1 MSYRYLDPERIMTE
15 AAYWRFPGAAV
26 AAFGEGIEDE
36 YFCTG
41 VRKLGES
48 APFDENT
55 MFTIASCSKSFTSA
69 LAGILADRGLVDLD
83 APVSSYAPDLQMW
96 DAAATEKMSLKDMLC
111 HRTGF
116 GAHDVIWPA
125 PYSRAEMA
133 KRIRY
138 IEPADAYGSPRAL
151 YSNVM
156 YAMAGYVEEA
166 VTGKSWGELLKDN
179 IFTPLGMS
187 RSDGS
192 GKVLA
197 ADANHAEPHYYKGGD
212 VIPVPYWNVDQAG
225 PAASVT
231 STLKDLVRWVKCH
244 AYGGVLPD
252 GRRLISEENFRRI
265 HTPGAA
271 YPTQPRIPHPDYRS
285 LGYCLG
291 WQKGIYRG
299 QEFQRHGGKIEGYS
313 SLMAYLPAQRKGFV
327 ALVNLHC
334 PPDHFFQGLFYSLMD
349 RFLGIDAS
357 TEPYF
362 PKEGDKA
369 PDRFYHECELDI
381 AAKRLDPALK
391 GAPAALSP
399 DKLTGVYEN
408 KGYGTVTV
416 RQEKEKLLLHYR
428 DQELPLIHYG
438 GDGYV
443 MENVL
448 ADVLTMRVPVRF
460 EAHPLE
466 EGRAQKLFIGYD
478 DTVRDILFT
487 LQREE

>member
-83 APVSSYAPDLQMW
+83 APVSSYVPELQMW

-156 YAMAGYVEEA
+156 YAMAGCVEES
-166 VTGKSWGELLKDN
+166 VTGKSWEELLKEY

-212 VIPVPYWNVDQAG
+212 VVPVPYWNVDQAG

-252 GRRLISEENFRRI
+252 GRRLISEDNARRRLSD
-265 HTPGAA
+265 AA
-271 YPTQPRIPHPDYRS
+271 PYSASGLPLLGLLSRLAKRHIPRAGIPAARRQDRRLQLADGVSASAEKRLRGVGQP
-285 LGYCLG
+285 
-291 WQKGIYRG
+291 
-299 QEFQRHGGKIEGYS
+299 
-313 SLMAYLPAQRKGFV
+313 ALPAGSFLPGPLLQPDGPLFGDRRTHG
-327 ALVNLHC
+327 AL
-334 PPDHFFQGLFYSLMD
+334 
-349 RFLGIDAS
+349 
-357 TEPYF
+357 F
-362 PKEGDKA
+362 PK
-369 PDRFYHECELDI
+369 
-381 AAKRLDPALK
+381 
-391 GAPAALSP
+391 
-399 DKLTGVYEN
+399 
-408 KGYGTVTV
+408 
-416 RQEKEKLLLHYR
+416 
-428 DQELPLIHYG
+428 
-438 GDGYV
+438 
-443 MENVL
+443 
-448 ADVLTMRVPVRF
+448 
-460 EAHPLE
+460 
-466 EGRAQKLFIGYD
+466 GRG
-478 DTVRDILFT
+478 
-487 LQREE
+487 